1 MVIRVLLAD
10 DHGVLRDGLQRLLE
24 ANDDIR
30 VVATADNGR
39 AAVQKA
45 LEQKPAVVL
54 MDVSMPGLNGIDA
67 ARAITQRAPGTGV
80 VMLSMHSALELV
92 RQALLAGARG
102 YLLKESAGA
111 EVEAAVRAVAAGRR
125 FLGEGISGRILADFP
140 HAAIGSDAD
149 YLTPRE
155 REVLQLIVEG
165 KSNAEAA
172 EVLGLSPR
180 SVETYR
186 ARLMHK
192 LGIEDLP
199 SLVKFAIRHG
209 MTTLE

>member
-1 MVIRVLLAD
+1 MVITVLLAD
-10 DHGVLRDGLQRLLE
+10 DHGVLRDGVQRLLE
-24 ANDDIR
+24 AKADIK
-30 VVATADNGR
+30 VVATADDGGE
-39 AAVQKA
+39 AVEKAVQ
-45 LEQKPAVVL
+45 LRPGVVV

-67 ARAITQRAPGTGV
+67 ARAITQRAPATGV
-80 VMLSMHSALELV
+80 VMLSMHSATELV
-92 RQALLAGARG
+92 RQSLLAGARG
-102 YLLKESAGA
+102 YILKESAGA
-111 EVEAAVRAVAAGRR
+111 EVEAAVRAVAAGQR
-125 FLGEGISGRILADFP
+125 FLGEGVSGRILADFP
-140 HAAIGSDAD
+140 HAATGGDID

-155 REVLQLIVEG
+155 RDVLRLIVDG

-172 EVLGLSPR
+172 TILGLSPR

-209 MTTLE
+209 MTSL